1 MYDSETI
8 VPNWRGADL
17 ADCDDWKLDYSDLDA
32 AHDPIELLSEPLR
45 SFGFAVVRDVPVVG
59 ATTVEAE
66 AIFKETTKR
75 IGCPASQSAKL
86 DFWGHVTNRGSDI
99 SNPQSRGYESAAE
112 LPFHSDRCDLLSLLC
127 VRQAP
132 TGGETRLVSI
142 FAAYQELSHSRPD
155 LAQVLCEPVPFD
167 LRDTTSPKAW
177 ALMPV
182 ISFENG
188 TFVAR
193 YVRRFIEA
201 SQRFADAPRLSDIQR
216 AAFDELDA
224 IIEGPG
230 MSLDLRLE
238 PGEWLIV
245 DNHRLLHAR
254 TEFRDSGDP
263 AEARLLLRGWLCWT
277 GSPEL
282 PASYAPTYGRTQA
295 GTYRGGVWPVT
306 IPLSDIPEDLELAR
320 QQLGSLLT

>member
-1 MYDSETI
+1 MYDLETG
-8 VPNWRGADL
+8 VPNWRGVDIAVS
-17 ADCDDWKLDYSDLDA
+17 DDWKLDYSDLDA
-32 AHDPIELLSEPLR
+32 AKDPIDVLAGPLQ
-45 SFGFAVVRDVPVVG
+45 SFGFVVVRGVPVVG
-59 ATTVEAE
+59 ASTTEAE
-66 AIFKETTKR
+66 AIFKKTAQK

-99 SNPQSRGYESAAE
+99 SNPQNRGYESAAE
-112 LPFHSDRCDLLSLLC
+112 LPFHSDRCDLLTLLC

-142 FAAYQELSHSRPD
+142 YSAFQELSQSHPD

-167 LRDTTSPKAW
+167 LRDTTSPKEW

-182 ISFENG
+182 ISFDNG

-201 SQRFADAPRLSDIQR
+201 SQRFEDAPRLSDMQR
-216 AAFDELDA
+216 AAFDALDA
-224 IIEGPG
+224 ILEAPG

-263 AEARLLLRGWLCWT
+263 AEARLLLRSWLCWS

-282 PASYAPTYGRTQA
+282 PALYEPTYGRTRA
-295 GTYRGGVWPVT
+295 GVFRGGVWPET
-306 IPLSDIPEDLELAR
+306 KPLSGIPQDLELAR
-320 QQLGSLLT
+320 KHLGSLLT